1 MIASLRTTFLYVLTR
16 KVLLKMKAIEKSLQ
30 SLYREKG
37 NHRTGKWTYVI
48 GGLNWDFHL
57 SISHSFQ
64 GKESEEP
71 LSAQRQCSSCCI
83 SYVTFGF
90 PGIFPLWK
98 SHICAF
104 VPQVISV
111 SWYSL
116 DIRKTHAKKAQTTC
130 ICKILLT
137 DGHKTYELSF
147 STCKISFT
155 TMFQPAVNGMFIKH
169 IQKHPQWGQWPKDSS
184 SETKLLKEAQSA

>member
-1 MIASLRTTFLYVLTR
+1 MIASLRTTFLYVLAR

-37 NHRTGKWTYVI
+37 NHRTHKWSYVI

-64 GKESEEP
+64 RKESEA

-90 PGIFPLWK
+90 PGIFPPWK

-104 VPQVISV
+104 VPQVLKISINV

-130 ICKILLT
+130 ICKILNRWTQDLWIIFF
-137 DGHKTYELSF
+137 DLKKKLHHV
-147 STCKISFT
+147 STCSKWH
-155 TMFQPAVNGMFIKH
+155 VY
-169 IQKHPQWGQWPKDSS
+169 
-184 SETKLLKEAQSA
+184 